1 MKSGFWRWLVETR
14 FLDSFV
20 MVAECG
26 SMAEA
31 ARRMSITPTALAQ
44 RIRALEREFGLPL
57 FTRSGRFVR
66 ITEGGARLLARARHF
81 QREVRQ
87 LKTATAAD
95 GFPGGLRIGTIRTA
109 LTNVLPEWLTVLA
122 RRHPDLD
129 ANLEIGASH
138 ELYHQVAAGKLDAAV
153 IVEPPFRLP
162 KSFGWHAMRVEQLVL
177 LAPASL
183 AGSDPDALLA
193 SEPFL
198 RYDRRTWG
206 GQLADQYLRRHGL
219 VARERFEMDS
229 PDGIALLVARG
240 LGVSLVPD
248 CYRPG
253 SLPPG
258 VAVMPLP
265 GSQLA
270 RRLGM
275 LWPARSP
282 YGRLFESLMTEQSSA
297 G

>member
-1 MKSGFWRWLVETR
+1 VVETR

-81 QREVRQ
+81 QRELRQ
-87 LKTATAAD
+87 LKAATSAD

-109 LTNVLPEWLTVLA
+109 LTNVMPEWLTALA
-122 RRHPDLD
+122 RRYPELD
-129 ANLEIGASH
+129 ATLEIGASH
-138 ELYHQVAAGKLDAAV
+138 DLYHQVAAGKLDAAL
-153 IVEPPFRLP
+153 IVEPPFRVP
-162 KSFGWHAMRVEQLVL
+162 KSFGWHGLRVEPLVL
-177 LAPASL
+177 LAPRGQRGA
-183 AGSDPDALLA
+183 DPDTLLA

-206 GQLADQYLRRHGL
+206 GLLADQYLRRRGL
-219 VARERFEMDS
+219 VPRERFEMDS
-229 PDGIALLVARG
+229 PDGIAMLVGRG
-240 LGVSLVPD
+240 LGISLVPD
-248 CYRPG
+248 CYAPG
-253 SLPPG
+253 SLPAG
-258 VAVMPLP
+258 VVAVPLP
-265 GSQLA
+265 GSRLA

-275 LWPARSP
+275 LWPAGSP
-282 YGRLFESLMTEQSSA
+282 YGRLFESLTGPATAEAPSSVDRA
-297 G
+297 